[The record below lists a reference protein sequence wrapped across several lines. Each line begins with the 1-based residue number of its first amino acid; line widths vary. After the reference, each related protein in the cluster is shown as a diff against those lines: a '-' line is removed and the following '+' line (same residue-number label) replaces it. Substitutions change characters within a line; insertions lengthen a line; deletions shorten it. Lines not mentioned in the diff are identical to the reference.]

1 MYCYHERI
9 AKQDIG
15 GGILMQEIG
24 PGQNMNVLHWNM
36 ADGSIVPLH
45 SHPHEQFGYVI
56 KGGFK
61 MKIGDEEAVLSAGD
75 SYFVP
80 PNAPHIFIAIGETE
94 AIDVFNPIKHDI
106 PGRKA

>member
-1 MYCYHERI
+1 
-9 AKQDIG
+9 
-15 GGILMQEIG
+15 MQEIG